1 MLRHI
6 EFAQGNR
13 GAAILVIVLIILA
26 SSRLPLEAQNR
37 NVISGLVKNAS
48 AEPVDGALVR
58 VRSAE
63 MGLTFMV
70 VSQAQGRYS
79 TPNLPP
85 GKYTVEGIGG
95 GYQSNP
101 AGPVEVSSGRQA
113 KMDLVLSVARKA
125 TPPRKR
131 MTQADYEAT
140 MPEGPAKKLIT
151 TKCVLCHDLEGVD
164 TRTLRI
170 LGSRQ
175 EWEEDMGLHKYY
187 MGNRPE
193 RLSDDEVNVIVDYMA
208 KNFSLDAPRAP
219 RAPRREEGRSDP
231 NSHLPGTLLKGAV
244 AKYVV
249 MEFNLPRG
257 ASPHDISVDSQGI
270 AWTSE
275 HGSGLISRYDAK
287 AFSYTQF
294 PPPAGEF
301 PSRPSGSAVDP
312 QGIVWNVDNGKN
324 ARLIAYNPKTGE
336 FKTYDMPAPPRQ
348 QEFDSSGD
356 GPANMNSIT
365 FQDGFVWGS
374 GLLSGQIY
382 KLDPVSGGVI
392 TYPVPKGQPPY
403 GLAFDKNKMVWYSA
417 QFADEIVKLDP
428 ATGRRTHYRVLT
440 PKADL
445 RHIQTD
451 ADGNVWASAQQSDKL
466 IKVDARTGK
475 VTEYAPPTELSGINT
490 VDVDA
495 KHNLIW
501 VGEAESDRL
510 GRFDP
515 RTNTFT
521 EFPLPSPATGLKRI
535 AVDPSNPNR
544 VWWCANGSDRI
555 GYVEI
560 ME

>member
-1 MLRHI
+1 MLVTV
-6 EFAQGNR
+6 
-13 GAAILVIVLIILA
+13 LVILA

-37 NVISGLVKNAS
+37 NVISGVVQNAS
-48 AEPVDGALVR
+48 GEPVEGALVR
-58 VRSAE
+58 VRGAE
-63 MGLTFMV
+63 LGLTFMV

-79 TPNLPP
+79 TPNLLP

-95 GYQSNP
+95 DYQSNP
-101 AGPVEVSSGRQA
+101 AGPVEVGNGRQA
-113 KMDLVLSVARKA
+113 EMDLVLSVARKA

-151 TKCVLCHDLEGVD
+151 TKCILCHDLEGVD

-170 LGSRQ
+170 LASRQ

-187 MGNRPE
+187 MENRPE
-193 RLSDDEVNVIVDYMA
+193 RLSDEEVNIIVDYMA
-208 KNFSLDAPRAP
+208 KNFSWDTPRTPRAP
-219 RAPRREEGRSDP
+219 RSEEGRYDR
-231 NSHLPGTLLKGAV
+231 NTHLPRTLLKGAE

-257 ASPHDISVDSQGI
+257 AAPHDISVDSQGI

-275 HGSGLISRYDAK
+275 HGVEGWINEYGETGLISRFDAK
-287 AFSYTQF
+287 ALRYTKF
-294 PPPAGEF
+294 PPPPGKF

-324 ARLIAYNPKTGE
+324 ARMIAYNPKTGE

-356 GPANMNSIT
+356 GPANMNSIA

-392 TYPVPKGQPPY
+392 TYPVRKGEPPY

-417 QFADEIVKLDP
+417 EFADEIVKLDP
-428 ATGRRTHYRVLT
+428 ATGKRIHYKVLT

-466 IKVDARTGK
+466 IKVDARTGQ
-475 VTEYAPPTELSGINT
+475 VTEYAPPTKLSGINT

-501 VGEAESDRL
+501 VGEAELDRL
-510 GRFDP
+510 ARFDP

-555 GYVEI
+555 GYVEVT
-560 ME
+560 E